1 MSETPENA
9 TGQVNIPEIRS
20 NNMELY
26 SDQYPF
32 SLPLRITSFENEK
45 TYVAFIKNC
54 EKLIRGSSEF
64 KLWRDYIRDVL
75 HVTTCSITNEIMG
88 EVSISIHHHIPDLFT
103 LVKALINRKLA
114 SETPFSTFDICLEAI
129 ELHFNNHVGYTPLI
143 ESLHEKFHNGYL
155 RIPIEYIRGD
165 YQYFI
170 DNLMSYLD
178 DDDVSKLMDRTAVH
192 IQDVPSYSWSRDDYQ
207 VAAGVGS

>member
-1 MSETPENA
+1 MDHQDT

-20 NNMELY
+20 SNMSLY
-26 SDQYPF
+26 SDQCPF

-54 EKLIRGSSEF
+54 EKLIRQSSEF

-75 HVTTCSITNEIMG
+75 HATTCSISNEISG

-103 LVKALINRKLA
+103 LAKALINRKLA

-129 ELHFNNHVGYTPLI
+129 ELHFTNHVGYTPLI

-155 RIPIEYIRGD
+155 RIPVEYIRGD

-170 DNLMSYLD
+170 DNLMSFLD
-178 DDDVSKLMDRTAVH
+178 DDDITKIMDRTAVH
-192 IQDVPSYSWSRDDYQ
+192 VQDAPTYNWARDEYPNT
-207 VAAGVGS
+207 ASGAGS